1 MFRYWGEEEM
11 SWWSILKQMDYNKLS
26 PEKKE
31 LIKREMLNDVG
42 FDLDIEDFTSD
53 FPIYSTNMY
62 YSDIDKEY
70 QVGFPDYFRFAAI
83 GDLDIRDETLMGH
96 IDFFIENSKDEDESY
111 FIGYMDVDED
121 LDDEAMEFLDKY
133 GEDLDTL
140 RDLMLLPD
148 FQEETRLMFV
158 FSREPDYNKLVGYLK
173 ESGKWEREDL
183 AERIG
188 EETGNKRGMQNREI
202 VEALDDF
209 QTQYYEN
216 EYADPET
223 NQELE
228 ALTVAISNGDTKNLE
243 RRFPEAYLIF
253 GEADLLGDLE

>member
-1 MFRYWGEEEM
+1 MN
-11 SWWSILKQMDYNKLS
+11 WWSIIKQMDYNQLDS
-26 PEKKE
+26 SKKE
-31 LIKREMLNDVG
+31 LIKRAMLTDYG
-42 FDLDIEDFTSD
+42 FDLNIDEFTSE
-53 FPIYSTNMY
+53 FPIYSTEMY

-70 QVGFPDYFRFAAI
+70 EVGFPDYFRFAAI

-96 IDFFIENSKDEDESY
+96 IDFFIENTKNPRESY
-111 FIGYMDVDED
+111 FIGYIDVDKE
-121 LDDEAMEFLDKY
+121 LDDEVMDFLDKY
-133 GEDLDTL
+133 GEDFDTL

-148 FQEETRLMFV
+148 FKEETRLNFV
-158 FSREPDYNKLVGYLK
+158 FTKEPDYNKLVEYLK

-183 AERIG
+183 AEKIG
-188 EETGNKRGMQNREI
+188 EETGNKRGNQNKEI
-202 VEALDDF
+202 VDDLDDF

-216 EYADPET
+216 EYTDPKT

-253 GEADLLGDLE
+253 GEADLLGDLT

>member
-1 MFRYWGEEEM
+1 M

-31 LIKREMLNDVG
+31 LIKRAMLTDYG
-42 FDLDIEDFTSD
+42 FDLNIEDFTSE
-53 FPIYSTNMY
+53 FPIYDGYY
-62 YSDIDKEY
+62 YSSIDKEY
-70 QVGFPDYFRFAAI
+70 EVGFPDYFRFVALGNLNIEDRTLI
-83 GDLDIRDETLMGH
+83 GH
-96 IDFFIENSKDEDESY
+96 FDFFIENTKNRDESY
-111 FIGYMDVDED
+111 FIGYIDADEE
-121 LDDEAMEFLDKY
+121 LDDEAMDFLDKY

-140 RDLMLLPD
+140 RDLMLLPN
-148 FQEETRLMFV
+148 FQEETRLNFV
-158 FSREPDYNKLVGYLK
+158 FTKEPDYNKLVEYLK
-173 ESGKWEREDL
+173 ESGKWERNDL

-216 EYADPET
+216 EYTDPET

-228 ALTVAISNGDTKNLE
+228 ALTVAISNGDTRNLE

-253 GEADLLGDLE
+253 GEADLLGNLE

>member
-1 MFRYWGEEEM
+1 MN
-11 SWWSILKQMDYNKLS
+11 WWSIIKQMDYNQLDS
-26 PEKKE
+26 SKKE
-31 LIKREMLNDVG
+31 LIKRAMLTDYG
-42 FDLDIEDFTSD
+42 FDLNIDEFTSE
-53 FPIYSTNMY
+53 FPISSTEMY
-62 YSDIDKEY
+62 YSSIDKEY
-70 QVGFPDYFRFAAI
+70 EVGFPDYFRFAAI
-83 GDLDIRDETLMGH
+83 GNLDIEDRTLMGH
-96 IDFFIENSKDEDESY
+96 IDFFIENSKDEDEFY
-111 FIGYMDVDED
+111 FIGYIDVDEE
-121 LDDEAMEFLDKY
+121 LDDEVMDFLDKY
-133 GEDLDTL
+133 GEDLDSL
-140 RDLMLLPD
+140 RDLMLLPN

-188 EETGNKRGMQNREI
+188 EETGNKRGNQNKEI

-216 EYADPET
+216 EYTDPET

-253 GEADLLGDLE
+253 GEADLLGDLT